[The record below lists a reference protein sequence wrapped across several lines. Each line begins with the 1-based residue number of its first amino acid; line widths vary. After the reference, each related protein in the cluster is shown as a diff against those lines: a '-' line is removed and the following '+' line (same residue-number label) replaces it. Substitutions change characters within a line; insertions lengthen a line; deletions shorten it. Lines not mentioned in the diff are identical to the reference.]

1 MADGW
6 ILALFGLAAVANA
19 WALIRIRSRL
29 IAAEQAAKAR
39 EERTIAALRGI
50 NRNLERV
57 LPPSERVRVH

>member
-6 ILALFGLAAVANA
+6 ILATFGLAAVANA
-19 WALIRIRSRL
+19 WALIRIRSRM

-39 EERTIAALRGI
+39 EERTVAALRSI